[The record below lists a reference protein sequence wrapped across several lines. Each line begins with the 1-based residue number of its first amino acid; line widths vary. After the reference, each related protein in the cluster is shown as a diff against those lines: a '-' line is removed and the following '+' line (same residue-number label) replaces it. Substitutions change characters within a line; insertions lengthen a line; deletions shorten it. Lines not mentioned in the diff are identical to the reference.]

1 MSTELVHGHRVGRMG
16 RSMWFGRFEAR
27 LMRVGMR
34 LRGVSRM
41 RIGVMV
47 GWGMYREGSRE
58 GGGGRRNSSGRARR
72 DALEGETNHID
83 LDHRIVFELRRH
95 SF

>member
-1 MSTELVHGHRVGRMG
+1 MG
-16 RSMWFGRFEAR
+16 RSMWLGCFEAR
-27 LMRVGMR
+27 LMRVGMG

-58 GGGGRRNSSGRARR
+58 GGGGNSSGGARR

-83 LDHRIVFELRRH
+83 LDH
-95 SF
+95 